1 MDLWTDGSQKRADI
15 VLDYAGWMRTTI
27 MDACVVSPVA
37 ASYVDASQTLL
48 GAARKRV
55 AQKISKYAH
64 LCPDA
69 DFLPL
74 CVESYGAWC
83 EEMQEFV
90 GRVALEWA
98 RQAADDQT
106 ERAIARAIAQFTADW
121 QVRISVALQRGNAY
135 ALIHRGRRDRQRA
148 GRQCRARGH
157 MHTSNPTPP
166 NWDT

>member
-1 MDLWTDGSQKRADI
+1 
-15 VLDYAGWMRTTI
+15 
-27 MDACVVSPVA
+27 
-37 ASYVDASQTLL
+37 
-48 GAARKRV
+48 
-55 AQKISKYAH
+55 
-64 LCPDA
+64 
-69 DFLPL
+69 
-74 CVESYGAWC
+74 
-83 EEMQEFV
+83 MQEFV

-157 MHTSNPTPP
+157 MHEDVYDSSASLTTPDRP
-166 NWDT
+166 YGSMGGS